1 MLTIS
6 IVNHGHGQMSSS
18 LCKQLLS
25 FSHIKQIILTCN
37 IPEPLN
43 LPKSPKIRRIDNLV
57 PKGFGANHNAAFQ
70 HCTQPFFCVLNP
82 DIELSENPFPQ
93 LLATI
98 EAQQASLVAPRI
110 ISLSGQPEDSIRHF
124 PTISSLFRKLLHGNE
139 GRHPESASD
148 QQITLNPDWV
158 AGMFMLFRS
167 SDFAVIK
174 GFDERYFLYYEDVD
188 ICARLHKANKIIVA
202 DLNAT
207 AIHHAQRASH
217 KNLRHMR
224 WHLTSMIRYL
234 WLHR

>member
-1 MLTIS
+1 MITIS
-6 IVNHGHGQMSSS
+6 LISHNHAQMIEA
-18 LCKQLLS
+18 LIKRLLQIPQIS
-25 FSHIKQIILTCN
+25 QIIFTCN
-37 IPEPLN
+37 IPEPIN
-43 LPKSPKIRRIDNLV
+43 IPASPKLQRIDN
-57 PKGFGANHNAAFQ
+57 PTPQGFGANHNAAFQ

-110 ISLSGQPEDSIRHF
+110 VSLNGQPEDSIRHF

-148 QQITLNPDWV
+148 QQMILHPDWV

-167 SDFAVIK
+167 SDFAAIK
-174 GFDERYFLYYEDVD
+174 GFDARYFLYYEDVD
-188 ICARLHKANKIIVA
+188 ICARLHKANKTIVA

-207 AIHHAQRASH
+207 AIHHAQRASR